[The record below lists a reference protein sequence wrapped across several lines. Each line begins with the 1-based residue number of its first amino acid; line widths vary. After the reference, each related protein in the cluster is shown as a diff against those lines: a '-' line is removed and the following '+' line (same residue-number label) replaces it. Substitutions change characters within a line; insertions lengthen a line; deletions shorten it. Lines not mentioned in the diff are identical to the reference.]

1 MDNYILNNYNPNIL
15 IKNLGLISKIYN
27 KYGVVIFKNF
37 FNKNLLFE
45 NYIKDLSTIFEIIL
59 KKNKIRHGGG
69 CRQFRFR

>member
-1 MDNYILNNYNPNIL
+1 MDNYILNNYNPNIF

-59 KKNKIRHGGG
+59 KKNKIRQGGVPTV
-69 CRQFRFR
+69 

>member
-1 MDNYILNNYNPNIL
+1 MDNYILNNYNPNIF

-59 KKNKIRHGGG
+59 KKNKIRHRGGG
-69 CRQFRFR
+69 GVPTV

>member
-45 NYIKDLSTIFEIIL
+45 NYIKDLSTVFEIIL
-59 KKNKIRHGGG
+59 TKNKILHGGQ
-69 CRQFRFR
+69 QFRFR